1 MTGPDDGHRALRILM
16 VAACPF
22 PWPRGTP
29 IRIRRLA
36 ESLAKAGHEVEVATY
51 HLGRRDQEM
60 PGVGVH
66 RIEEVA
72 GYTKTEPGPTVGK
85 ILRLDPRLRRLVK
98 CLTRS
103 SRFDLIH
110 AHHYE
115 GLWAAGGAPAGTP
128 VIYDAH
134 TTLAGELPDYRLPVP
149 GPVLR
154 TLGRLADARLPRR
167 ANAVVA
173 VSESI
178 RETLLRLG
186 AAEHVVVIP
195 NGVDWERFAD
205 LRGAPSTS
213 EVVMFT
219 GNLAA
224 YQGIDLLLRAF
235 ARTRSLRPTARLVIV
250 TDGAFESYE
259 PLAVQL
265 GIRDAV
271 DIVRAPFQEQPR
283 LLREARVAVSPR
295 RTCDGVPQKLLNYM
309 ASGTAVVAFEGS
321 AAHIEDGRTG
331 RRIPDG
337 DVDEMG
343 RVIAE
348 LLERPERARALGRAA
363 RSEIQA
369 GYTWGRMADRLVEF
383 YEDVLGARE
392 AGVAQL
398 SSAMV

>member
-1 MTGPDDGHRALRILM
+1 MRILM
-16 VAACPF
+16 VAACPL

-36 ESLAKAGHEVEVATY
+36 ESLVKAGHEVEVATY
-51 HLGRRDQEM
+51 HLGRRDQETQ
-60 PGVGVH
+60 GVRVH
-66 RIEEVA
+66 RIEDVP
-72 GYTKTEPGPTVGK
+72 GYTKTAPGPTVGK
-85 ILRLDPRLRRLVK
+85 ILRLDPRLRRLVTG
-98 CLTRS
+98 LTRS
-103 SRFDLIH
+103 RRFDLIH

-134 TTLAGELPDYRLPVP
+134 TTLAGELPDYRLPAP
-149 GPVLR
+149 RFVLR
-154 TLGRLADARLPRR
+154 TLGAWADARLPRR
-167 ANAVVA
+167 AQAVVA

-178 RETLLRLG
+178 RDTLIRLG
-186 AAEHVVVIP
+186 AAGHVVVIP
-195 NGVDWERFAD
+195 NGVDWELFAD
-205 LRGAPSTS
+205 LDGTPKAS

-235 ARTRSLRPTARLVIV
+235 ARTLSLRPSARLAIV
-250 TDGAFESYE
+250 TDGAFDPYE
-259 PLAVQL
+259 PLAVRL
-265 GIRDAV
+265 GIRDSV
-271 DIVRAPFQEQPR
+271 DIVRAPFNEQPR

-295 RTCDGVPQKLLNYM
+295 RVCDGVPQKLLNYM
-309 ASGTAVVAFEGS
+309 ASGAAVVAFEGS

-343 RVIAE
+343 RVIAD
-348 LLERPERARALGRAA
+348 LLRQPERAQALGRAA

-369 GYTWGRMADRLVEF
+369 GYTWGRMADRLVRF
-383 YEDVLGARE
+383 YEAVLRARKT
-392 AGVAQL
+392 GVTEL
-398 SSAMV
+398 SSAVT